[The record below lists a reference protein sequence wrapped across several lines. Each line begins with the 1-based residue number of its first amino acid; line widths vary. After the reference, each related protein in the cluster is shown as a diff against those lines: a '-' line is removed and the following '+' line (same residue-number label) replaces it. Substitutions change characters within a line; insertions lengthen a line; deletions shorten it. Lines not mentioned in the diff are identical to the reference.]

1 MKATGVQL
9 YASFLLI
16 CTTVCQIYQPPAS
29 QHSEASVPDIF
40 PQEQISKWHSRHEVT
55 QCL

>member
-29 QHSEASVPDIF
+29 QHSKASVPDIF